1 MAWLVEFDL
10 YNDSH
15 SKETMMMSK
24 LRFTFALG
32 ALLSAGAFAQEPPP
46 PPGQIGFAYQGGDFV
61 FMRTEGAMENKLVK
75 NSPYS
80 AQSVTEFT
88 QTLADGN
95 RIHRTTNGS
104 IARDSEGRTRR
115 EQTLSGI
122 GQMASSGEPMKSV
135 TIHDPVAGTSYSL
148 EPHSHAA
155 RVMHN
160 MTFNTTYVQNDAM
173 KEKMT
178 AERVAAAVKTTLD
191 KTTAEVMDKIKARSR
206 GVELNAKS
214 EDLGTQVMEG
224 VTVQG
229 KRVTRTIPAGEIGNE
244 RPLEIVSETW
254 FSPELQV
261 VVMSRTS
268 DPRSGDS
275 VYKLTNVSRAEPD
288 RSLFEVPADYHVT
301 EEGKGG
307 VMLRHA
313 APRPEE

>member
-1 MAWLVEFDL
+1 M
-10 YNDSH
+10 
-15 SKETMMMSK
+15 TK
-24 LRFTFALG
+24 LHFTFALG
-32 ALLSAGAFAQEPPP
+32 VVFSAGAFAQEPPP
-46 PPGQIGFAYQGGDFV
+46 PPGQVGFSYQGGDFV

-95 RIHRTTNGS
+95 RIHRTTSGS

-122 GQMASSGEPMKSV
+122 GPMASSGEPVKSV
-135 TIHDPVAGTSYSL
+135 TIHDPVAGTNYSL

-155 RVMHN
+155 RLMHYT
-160 MTFNTTYVQNDAM
+160 TFNTTYVQTNDAI

-178 AERVAAAVKTTLD
+178 AERMAAAVKTVTVEKGALD

-214 EDLGTQVMEG
+214 EDLGTQVLEG

-244 RPLEIVSETW
+244 RPLEIVTETW

-301 EEGKGG
+301 EEGRGG
-307 VMLRHA
+307 VMRHA

>member
-1 MAWLVEFDL
+1 M
-10 YNDSH
+10 N
-15 SKETMMMSK
+15 K

-32 ALLSAGAFAQEPPP
+32 VLLLSAGAFAQEPPPPP

-61 FMRTEGAMENKLVK
+61 FMRTEGAMEKTLKAVK

-80 AQSVTEFT
+80 AQSMTEFT

-122 GQMASSGEPMKSV
+122 GAMASTGEPMKSV
-135 TIHDPVAGTSYSL
+135 MISDPVAGTSYSL

-155 RVMHN
+155 HVTRS
-160 MTFNTTYVQNDAM
+160 TTYNTTYVTTNNGVT
-173 KEKMT
+173 EKVK
-178 AERVAAAVKTTLD
+178 AERMASLNAAEKGVLD
-191 KTTAEVMDKIKARSR
+191 KASAEM
-206 GVELNAKS
+206 LAKMKVRANGLEPNTKT

-244 RPLEIVSETW
+244 RPLEIVTETW

-261 VVMSRTS
+261 VVISRTS

-301 EEGKGG
+301 EEGRGG
-307 VMLRHA
+307 VMRHA

>member
-1 MAWLVEFDL
+1 MI
-10 YNDSH
+10 
-15 SKETMMMSK
+15 K
-24 LRFTFALG
+24 LSFTFALG
-32 ALLSAGAFAQEPPP
+32 VLLSAGAFAQEPPP
-46 PPGQIGFAYQGGDFV
+46 PPGNIGFSYQGGDFV

-95 RIHRTTNGS
+95 RIHRTTAGS

-122 GQMASSGEPMKSV
+122 GKMASSGEPVKSV
-135 TIHDPVAGTSYSL
+135 MIHDPVTGTSFSL

-155 RVMHN
+155 HVMHN
-160 MTFNTTYVQNDAM
+160 TTFNTTYNVRINKDGAE
-173 KEKMT
+173 KVAAEKM
-178 AERVAAAVKTTLD
+178 ALD
-191 KTTAEVMDKIKARSR
+191 KASAELMAKMKVRSR
-206 GVELNAKS
+206 GPEPNTKS
-214 EDLGTQVMEG
+214 DELGTQVMEG

-244 RPLEIVSETW
+244 RPLEIVTETW

-261 VVMSRTS
+261 VVMSRTT

-301 EEGKGG
+301 EEPKGG

-313 APRPEE
+313 APKPEE

>member
-1 MAWLVEFDL
+1 
-10 YNDSH
+10 
-15 SKETMMMSK
+15 MMTK
-24 LRFTFALG
+24 LCFTFALG
-32 ALLSAGAFAQEPPP
+32 VVFSAGALAQEPPP
-46 PPGQIGFAYQGGDFV
+46 PPGQVGFSYQGGDFV
-61 FMRTEGAMENKLVK
+61 FMRTEGAKENKIVK

-95 RIHRTTNGS
+95 RIHRTTSGS

-122 GQMASSGEPMKSV
+122 GPMASTGEAMKSV
-135 TIHDPVAGTSYSL
+135 TINDPVTGTSYSL
-148 EPHSHAA
+148 EPNSHAA
-155 RVMHN
+155 HVMHY
-160 MTFNTTYVQNDAM
+160 TAFNTTYNVRVNKDGGEKVAA
-173 KEKMT
+173 EKM
-178 AERVAAAVKTTLD
+178 ALD
-191 KTTAEVMDKIKARSR
+191 KAKAEMMVKMKVRSR
-206 GVELNAKS
+206 GPEPNTKS

-224 VTVQG
+224 VTVEG

-244 RPLEIVSETW
+244 RPLEIVTESW

-288 RSLFEVPADYHVT
+288 RSLFEVPADYHVS

-313 APRPEE
+313 TPRPEE

>member
-1 MAWLVEFDL
+1 
-10 YNDSH
+10 
-15 SKETMMMSK
+15 MMTK
-24 LRFTFALG
+24 LCFTFALG
-32 ALLSAGAFAQEPPP
+32 VVFSAGAFAQEPPP
-46 PPGQIGFAYQGGDFV
+46 PPGNIGFAYQGGDFV
-61 FMRTEGAMENKLVK
+61 FMRTEGAMENKIVK

-80 AQSVTEFT
+80 AQSLTEFT

-95 RIHRTTNGS
+95 RIHRTTSGS
-104 IARDSEGRTRR
+104 IARDSDGRTRR

-122 GQMASSGEPMKSV
+122 GAMASTGESMKSV
-135 TIHDPVAGTSYSL
+135 TINDPVTGTSYSL

-155 RVMHN
+155 HVMHYTTFN
-160 MTFNTTYVQNDAM
+160 TTFNTTYVQNDAM

-178 AERVAAAVKTTLD
+178 AERMAAAVKAVTVEKMALD
-191 KTTAEVMDKIKARSR
+191 KTTAEVMDKIKARSH

-214 EDLGTQVMEG
+214 EDLGMQVMEG

-244 RPLEIVSETW
+244 RPLEIVTETW

-275 VYKLTNVSRAEPD
+275 VYKLTSVSRAEPD

-301 EEGKGG
+301 EEGRGGTG
-307 VMLRHA
+307 VMRRV
-313 APRPEE
+313 PRPEE